1 MFLLPLNATLHTAL
15 LCPCKVA
22 RGRPSGTAH
31 SLTVPSMGLLVL
43 KRNERRL
50 EEEAEQALPGPV
62 DAPQSSTG
70 HTRH

>member
-1 MFLLPLNATLHTAL
+1 
-15 LCPCKVA
+15 
-22 RGRPSGTAH
+22 
-31 SLTVPSMGLLVL
+31 MGLLVL